1 MPAELATATLQ
12 TRLPALAALSLALG
26 SRFDPG
32 PTLIPVNRR
41 HARTPVLIRH
51 GGSLV
56 TCLAAGLELVALA
69 L

>member
-1 MPAELATATLQ
+1 MPAELATATLR
-12 TRLPALAALSLALG
+12 TRLPVLAALRLALG

-41 HARTPVLIRH
+41 HARTPVLIRY

-56 TCLAAGLELVALA
+56 TWSAAGLELVDLA